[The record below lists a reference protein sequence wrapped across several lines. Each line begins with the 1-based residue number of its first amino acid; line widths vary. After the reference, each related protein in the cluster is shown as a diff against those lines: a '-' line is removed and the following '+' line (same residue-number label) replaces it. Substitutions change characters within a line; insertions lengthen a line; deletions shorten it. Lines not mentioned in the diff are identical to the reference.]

1 MSDAIAQCA
10 QCGDAI
16 DGSRGKRYCS
26 VRCRETARKAR
37 YRARVRNGETVSR
50 GTVVQQLAQRLQ
62 QNENYARDRSEIA
75 QLRNA
80 LADAGQQLQRV
91 SQERIDLQRQ
101 LDASRS
107 EIQQLVREL
116 VNICTALVIVLNGT
130 GALERIPSSL
140 RGRMQK
146 YIQEGNDPWQ

>member
-1 MSDAIAQCA
+1 M
-10 QCGDAI
+10 
-16 DGSRGKRYCS
+16 
-26 VRCRETARKAR
+26 
-37 YRARVRNGETVSR
+37 RNGETVSR